1 MYQNTIQVEKDKKQ
15 SIFSVSITDFGLKSL
30 KKIVKRNQKVQVE
43 INKMIKNLKNT
54 PEIGRELTSDLYGMR
69 AISSDDGEFRV
80 VYGLD
85 ESHKQVT
92 VHAVGHRKHIYEKLA
107 RLLQKVM
114 PYTQGG
120 SKNELW

>member
-1 MYQNTIQVEKDKKQ
+1 MYYTTIQIEKDEKQ
-15 SIFSVSITDFGLKSL
+15 GIFSVSITDFGLKSF
-30 KKIVKRNQKVQVE
+30 KKLAKKNQKIQAE

-69 AISSDDGEFRV
+69 TISSECGEFRV

-85 ESHKQVT
+85 ESTNQVT

-107 RLLQKVM
+107 RLLRKVM
-114 PYTQGG
+114 PYTQGDG
-120 SKNELW
+120 NNVFI

>member
-54 PEIGRELTSDLYGMR
+54 PENGRELTSDLYGMR

-85 ESHKQVT
+85 VSHKQVT

-120 SKNELW
+120 GKNEL

>member
-30 KKIVKRNQKVQVE
+30 KKIVKRNQMVQVE

-54 PEIGRELTSDLYGMR
+54 PEIGWELTSDLYGMR

-120 SKNELW
+120 GKNEL